1 MAEENKPLQK
11 RDRTNDNFRR
21 VMNNYMKKG
30 NLICQRYGADI
41 HIVVRRKHRFY
52 TYSSTQDST
61 FPPSHQQVEQSYP
74 LPIQKT
80 PLDYP
85 IQKA

>member
-61 FPPSHQQVEQSYP
+61 FPPSHQQVTIP
-74 LPIQKT
+74 FK
-80 PLDYP
+80 
-85 IQKA
+85 KHK